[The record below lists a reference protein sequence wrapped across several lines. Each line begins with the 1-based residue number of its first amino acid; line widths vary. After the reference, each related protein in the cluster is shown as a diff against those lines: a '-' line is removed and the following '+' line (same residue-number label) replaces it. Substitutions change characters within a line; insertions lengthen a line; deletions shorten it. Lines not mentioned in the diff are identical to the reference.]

1 MKGMWMVY
9 TNEYGVT
16 LITDDYEEAVLEY
29 NKYKDML
36 LNDEIY
42 ADDEIILAKVDKRI
56 FAFQKEFGNVIELNI
71 SE

>member
-16 LITDDYEEAVLEY
+16 LVTDDYEEAVLEY
-29 NKYKDML
+29 NKYRDTL
-36 LNDEIY
+36 LNDEIC
-42 ADDEIILAKVDKRI
+42 ADDEIILAQVDKRI
-56 FAFQKEFGNVIELNI
+56 FAFENSKTDKIELTI